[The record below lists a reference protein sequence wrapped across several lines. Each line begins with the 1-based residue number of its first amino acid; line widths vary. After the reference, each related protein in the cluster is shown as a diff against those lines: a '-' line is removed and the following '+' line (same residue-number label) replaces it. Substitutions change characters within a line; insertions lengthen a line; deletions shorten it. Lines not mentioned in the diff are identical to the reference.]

1 MSHHKDWKMECKVYV
16 GDLGY
21 GAAKQELEDI
31 FGRLVIKYNTNII
44 FASEYF
50 LLSVIKDC
58 GNIFALLNYCWI
70 LL

>member
-31 FGRLVIKYNTNII
+31 FGR
-44 FASEYF
+44 
-50 LLSVIKDC
+50 
-58 GNIFALLNYCWI
+58 
-70 LL
+70 